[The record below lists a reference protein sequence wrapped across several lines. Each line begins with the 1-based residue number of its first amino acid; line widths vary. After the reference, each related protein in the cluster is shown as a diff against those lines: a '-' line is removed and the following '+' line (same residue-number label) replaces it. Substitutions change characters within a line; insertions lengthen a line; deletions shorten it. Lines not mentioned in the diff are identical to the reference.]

1 MPKHMSGCRPA
12 GHMRRLPCVL
22 PQPMAIQSW
31 AVVAPGGQHGDPDV
45 VVLHHRL
52 AQLQQR
58 RVIGQVEVKVW
69 VLDVVERVLQ
79 RKKTP
84 RKPHN

>member
-1 MPKHMSGCRPA
+1 M
-12 GHMRRLPCVL
+12 
-22 PQPMAIQSW
+22 
-31 AVVAPGGQHGDPDV
+31 APGGQHGDPDV

-79 RKKTP
+79 RKKNPKTKQLIKIQTEDILLLKGAKVYA
-84 RKPHN
+84 R